1 MKTTLNILHH
11 QATDWLRELEFYVEE
26 LAILS
31 SRLEEINSNWK
42 GDKDILHQAKHF
54 QNRFVSLREQVD
66 VLTKDI
72 QAREGRIEKIAE
84 KKPDEID
91 EQMRMVDDKFF
102 DRMAALTAG
111 VAVSRYEF
119 NKFLVKVM

>member
-1 MKTTLNILHH
+1 MKTTLSMLHH
-11 QATDWLRELEFYVEE
+11 QAMDWLRELEFYVEE
-26 LAILS
+26 LAILTG
-31 SRLEEINSNWK
+31 RLEEINDHWK
-42 GDKDILHQAKHF
+42 GDKEVLHQARHF
-54 QNRFVSLREQVD
+54 QNRFVSLREQAD
-66 VLTKDI
+66 VLTKDLL
-72 QAREGRIEKIAE
+72 AREGRIEKIAE
-84 KKPDEID
+84 AKPEEID

>member
-1 MKTTLNILHH
+1 M
-11 QATDWLRELEFYVEE
+11 
-26 LAILS
+26 
-31 SRLEEINSNWK
+31 
-42 GDKDILHQAKHF
+42 LHQARHF
-54 QNRFVSLREQVD
+54 QNRFVSLREQAD
-66 VLTKDI
+66 VLTKDLL
-72 QAREGRIEKIAE
+72 AREGRIEKIAE
-84 KKPDEID
+84 AKPEEID